1 MSSMLHQGLHLS
13 SHVEMDDPSTAT
25 DPTEEIPFGAVAT
38 TQFALVPE
46 KSEDEPFLYA
56 IFATTRAEELALTQW
71 SLEQKEQFLR
81 MQFAAQRHSYETQ
94 FPDAERSIIVHNG
107 APSGR
112 LFLDRTADELHIVDI
127 ALAPEFRNKG
137 IGSAIMSRFKTEA
150 TASGKSIRL
159 YVERFN
165 PALRWYER
173 LGFENTSSSEI
184 YLEMIWRPN
193 RNVGKQ

>member
-1 MSSMLHQGLHLS
+1 MSSHL
-13 SHVEMDDPSTAT
+13 EMDDPSTST
-25 DPTEEIPFGAVAT
+25 DLAKEAPFRTAAAAS
-38 TQFALVPE
+38 FALAPE
-46 KSEDEPFLYA
+46 KPEHEPFLYDL
-56 IFATTRAEELALTQW
+56 FASTRADELALTAW
-71 SLEQKEQFLR
+71 SAEQKETFLR
-81 MQFAAQRHSYETQ
+81 MQFAAQRRSYGTQ
-94 FPDAERSIIVHNG
+94 FPDAERSIILHNG

-127 ALAPEFRNKG
+127 ALTPEYRNRG
-137 IGSAIMSRFKTEA
+137 IGSAILAGFQREA
-150 TASGKSIRL
+150 TATGKSIRL

-193 RNVGKQ
+193 RNVGEQ